1 VEQAAEAALP
11 GAEGVTAS
19 TPACAPFLRPRA
31 APAWAGGDRAMEDR
45 WVARGLPILFHHWA
59 ALRGF
64 HQPLPRRLDAQY
76 VTERE
81 AERNR
86 GLAEGVYR
94 LPPSQDPKDLV
105 RRGHM
110 IMPAFFVDTESR
122 KGLSAEAWKEM
133 SPEERIKHLRFV
145 SNLKKLNRMCKKK
158 SCRFEGLE
166 KLCQMSTPGRHTHA
180 TSWDVKSAF
189 NLIEMLPEHQKY
201 MTLDLGPSVSGPRFV
216 MCAAMPFG
224 YTNSPYVFT
233 RLMRKP
239 VAAMRAA
246 GIPTMIWLDDG
257 LNLWESAEQG
267 RERLPEVEAILE
279 HYLGPGARHPSKGE
293 GWPEPVTRLSKHLG
307 TTVDL
312 DKGLFMTPEPTLGNI
327 SKQAGDILRYQAR
340 NSRWAG
346 ALRIAQFAGL
356 CISTY
361 KSNLQA
367 RFRCRDLHDFLVKCD
382 VYHKGYGVRG
392 KLNRRA
398 IRALE
403 YWRDLKD
410 DPPSKK
416 IWRKPTTKV
425 WATDA
430 SKRGH
435 GGLDHAVPLDRVKI
449 GEEMG
454 EATMGLWS
462 PTEQEMTICALELRA
477 FRIKLEV
484 SGHTAAGCGL
494 LLLEDN
500 MGVVYILKSFV
511 TRSEEMRADLEMVMD
526 LLAKFDIDLRVRYI
540 ESALNPSDY
549 FSREADNVADAAGGV
564 CCFGAGRI

>member
-1 VEQAAEAALP
+1 MEQAAEAALP

-110 IMPAFFVDTESR
+110 IMPAFFVDKESR

-246 GIPTMIWLDDG
+246 SSRRG
-257 LNLWESAEQG
+257 
-267 RERLPEVEAILE
+267 
-279 HYLGPGARHPSKGE
+279 
-293 GWPEPVTRLSKHLG
+293 VTRL
-307 TTVDL
+307 
-312 DKGLFMTPEPTLGNI
+312 
-327 SKQAGDILRYQAR
+327 
-340 NSRWAG
+340 
-346 ALRIAQFAGL
+346 
-356 CISTY
+356 
-361 KSNLQA
+361 
-367 RFRCRDLHDFLVKCD
+367 
-382 VYHKGYGVRG
+382 
-392 KLNRRA
+392 
-398 IRALE
+398 
-403 YWRDLKD
+403 
-410 DPPSKK
+410 
-416 IWRKPTTKV
+416 
-425 WATDA
+425 
-430 SKRGH
+430 
-435 GGLDHAVPLDRVKI
+435 
-449 GEEMG
+449 
-454 EATMGLWS
+454 
-462 PTEQEMTICALELRA
+462 
-477 FRIKLEV
+477 
-484 SGHTAAGCGL
+484 
-494 LLLEDN
+494 
-500 MGVVYILKSFV
+500 
-511 TRSEEMRADLEMVMD
+511 
-526 LLAKFDIDLRVRYI
+526 
-540 ESALNPSDY
+540 
-549 FSREADNVADAAGGV
+549 
-564 CCFGAGRI
+564 